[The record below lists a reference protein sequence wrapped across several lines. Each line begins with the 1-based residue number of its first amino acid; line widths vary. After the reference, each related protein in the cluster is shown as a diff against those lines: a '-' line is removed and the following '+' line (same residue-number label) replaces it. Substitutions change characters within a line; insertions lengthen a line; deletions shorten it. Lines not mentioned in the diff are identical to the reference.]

1 MHIKIRDIEFSSPLL
16 TASGTYGYGYEV
28 QDLVKVNNWGGI
40 ITKSV
45 TRNPREGNS
54 PPRIAETSSG
64 MLNSIGLAN
73 LGVDKYCQ
81 EIIPFL
87 NKLETQVIINIAGS
101 TIEDYLETMEILE
114 STNGKHI
121 GYEINISCPHIKKG
135 GMEFGVSCKMTKKLT
150 EAMRKRTKRLLI
162 MKLGPNVT
170 SIEDIAKAA
179 EEGGADA
186 VSAINTVVGMA
197 IDIKTRRP
205 TLYTNYGGLSG
216 PAIKPIAIANVHK
229 IYKAVDIPI
238 IGIGG
243 IAVLDDIIEFLL
255 AGASLVQIGT
265 MNYQNPN
272 LGPQLKD
279 ELSEYLRE
287 KEVEDLSDLIGKVEY
302 YSQ

>member
-1 MHIKIRDIEFSSPLL
+1 MRVIIRNVEFSSPLL
-16 TASGTYGYGYEV
+16 TASGTYGYGHEV
-28 QDLVKVNNWGGI
+28 SGLVKVNEWGGI

-45 TRNPREGNS
+45 TRHPREGNP

-87 NKLETQVIINIAGS
+87 NELKTKVIINIAGS
-101 TIEDYLETMEILE
+101 TIEDYLETLEILE

-121 GYEINISCPHIKKG
+121 GYEINISCPNVKKG
-135 GMEFGVSCKMTKKLT
+135 GMEFGVSPVLTEKLT
-150 EAMRKRTKRLLI
+150 SEMRKLTTRLLI

-170 SIEDIAKAA
+170 CIEDIAQSA
-179 EEGGADA
+179 ESGGADA

-197 IDIKTRRP
+197 IDIKTRVP
-205 TLYTNYGGLSG
+205 KLYTNYGGLSG

-229 IYKAVDIPI
+229 VFKAVNIPI

-243 IAVLDDIIEFLL
+243 ISSVKDVIEFLL

-272 LGPQLKD
+272 LGPQIKD
-279 ELSEYLRE
+279 ELLKYL
-287 KEVEDLSDLIGKVEY
+287 KESSIDDIQDLVGKVKPH
-302 YSQ
+302 SN